1 MALATRK
8 KSKARE
14 ATAEPSERVQHIM
27 SEASRIFASKGYD
40 GTSMRDIADACGISK
55 ALLYHHFESKDEI
68 YAKVAALSTRDL
80 YSFVD
85 SRIPQS
91 GSPSEKIR
99 AFMLATADYF
109 HRHRWAWIASTTAFW
124 SDPDTRR
131 QQHRITRR
139 DRFEKQLRTYIQEA
153 IDAGEIRPVDVAMAG
168 RLILSSL
175 NWMHRWYDPDKPMT
189 PQHIASV
196 YFDMI
201 LNGLS
206 VNGR

>member
-1 MALATRK
+1 MATATRK
-8 KSKARE
+8 KPK
-14 ATAEPSERVQHIM
+14 PSEAAPAMSPRVQHIM
-27 SEASRIFASKGYD
+27 AEASRIFANKGYD

-68 YAKVAALSTRDL
+68 YAKVASLSTRDL
-80 YSFVD
+80 YSYVE
-85 SRIPQS
+85 SRIPQG

-124 SDPDTRR
+124 SDPDRRR
-131 QQHRITRR
+131 QQDRITRR

-153 IDAGEIRPVDVAMAG
+153 IDAGEIRHVDVAMAG

-201 LNGLS
+201 LNGLHT
-206 VNGR
+206 NAR